1 MKTKSLLLFAAA
13 SLLLAACGSSDE
25 GWKTDD
31 FEFIPLEN
39 EEGLLQYVDVSENKV
54 TGWGNFEKASL
65 FSDGLALV
73 QREDED
79 DTYIYIDKK
88 GKQVGSTV
96 YRSATVFHDGMAWVA
111 EPAGP
116 LKVIDTKGKTLFE
129 FKEAEQAFPFHEGVA
144 AFCNAEGK
152 WGLVNKKGEVI
163 VTPRWSRLV
172 PMVVD
177 GLIVVEDSDSGW
189 CLSDTEGNVLS
200 SYYEEVLSNIDL
212 DDVFLTNYVQ
222 AMHEGRI
229 PVWKGKWGII
239 DKEGTVVINPQFSE
253 IQLDGD
259 LYLFRKGSKYGWCD
273 KDGQYVIN
281 PQFEDAH
288 PFAGSELAAVEGEDG
303 WGFVDR
309 EGKWVI
315 NQQFGDAMPF
325 IKSFGLAPVE
335 DDDSGDWGL
344 IDKTGKWVVN
354 PQFRGIQ
361 DMTIP
366 GMIAVGDQAGCVGFI
381 GKDGKY
387 LVSPNYDDLVYDMVI
402 NIEGLRD
409 PCQARSDY
417 VDIEAYAGKI
427 AQQLRSLKT
436 ATAGKLLQIYD
447 LDESDFSKWG
457 GTTTLS
463 SEDPM
468 SDMTIRIK
476 TSAKVWNATSVG
488 WYGYNYTFM
497 SDVRVDEYVVTVD
510 FSYGRARR
518 FVEEIFEALKKEF
531 SYDQNNGMFSVP
543 GCSSVTGKAIPGDGM
558 TFHVKTA

>member
-163 VTPRWSRLV
+163 VTPCWSDAM

-177 GLIVVEDSDSGW
+177 GLIIVEDSEKGW
-189 CLSDTEGNVLS
+189 YLSDTEGNVIS
-200 SYYEEVLSNIDL
+200 DYYEKMGCEDMEMT
-212 DDVFLTNYVQ
+212 FLENYVQ
-222 AMHEGRI
+222 ALQQGRI
-229 PVWKGKWGII
+229 PVEKKGKWGII
-239 DKEGTVVINPQFSE
+239 DKKGNIIINPQFNE
-253 IQLDGD
+253 IMLDGD

-273 KDGQYVIN
+273 KEGQYLIN
-281 PQFEDAH
+281 PQFENAV
-288 PFAGSELAAVEGEDG
+288 PFYESDLAAVEGDDG
-303 WGFVDR
+303 WGYIDK

-315 NQQFGDAMPF
+315 NAQYRRALPF
-325 IKSFGLAPVE
+325 TSNGMAVVQDE
-335 DDDSGDWGL
+335 DSRDCGM
-344 IDKTGKWVVN
+344 IDKEGKWVVN
-354 PQFRGIQ
+354 PQFMNLF
-361 DMTIP
+361 DFSIP
-366 GMIAVGDQAGCVGFI
+366 GMIMAVDQSGKYGFI
-381 GKDGKY
+381 DMEGKY
-387 LVSPNYDDLVYDMVI
+387 VVSPNYDDLSEEIMLQMVGFS
-402 NIEGLRD
+402 EL
-409 PCQARSDY
+409 CQARSDY
-417 VDIEAYAGKI
+417 VDIEAYADKI

-463 SEDPM
+463 SVDPM

-476 TSAKVWNATSVG
+476 TSAKAWNATSVG
-488 WYGYNYTFM
+488 WYGYNYSFM
-497 SDVRVDEYVVTVD
+497 SDARVDEYVVTVD

-518 FVEEIFEALKKEF
+518 FVKEIFEELKKKL

-543 GCSSVTGKAIPGDGM
+543 GCLSVTGEADPGDGM